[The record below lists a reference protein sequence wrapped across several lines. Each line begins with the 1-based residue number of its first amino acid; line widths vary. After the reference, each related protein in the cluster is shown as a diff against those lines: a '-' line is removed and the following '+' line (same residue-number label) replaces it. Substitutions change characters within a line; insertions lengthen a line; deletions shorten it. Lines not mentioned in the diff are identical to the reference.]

1 MKVITV
7 GALAFTLTWALI
19 LSACGPQP
27 SKAPDDGDAVRERAL
42 AAQTARRRTGA
53 EIQERAENRII
64 RTVYICQNSERLT
77 VDFDNPRQMA
87 TVRDSGGMAYDLFRE
102 QAEDGLWYKASGH
115 ELRGRQGTA
124 TWTTDGQP
132 ATECRAVD

>member
-1 MKVITV
+1 MKLITIS
-7 GALAFTLTWALI
+7 ALACALV

-27 SKAPDDGDAVRERAL
+27 AKAPDDGDAVRQRAL
-42 AAQTARRRTGA
+42 EAQTARRRTGA
-53 EIQERAENRII
+53 EIQERAENRVI

-87 TVRDSGGMAYDLFRE
+87 TVRNSSGEAFDLFRE
-102 QAEDGLWYKASGH
+102 QANDGIWYKASGH

-124 TWTTDGQP
+124 VWSADGRS

>member
-1 MKVITV
+1 MKLITV
-7 GALAFTLTWALI
+7 GALACALI

-27 SKAPDDGDAVRERAL
+27 AKAPDDGDAVRQRAL
-42 AAQTARRRTGA
+42 EAQTARRRTGA
-53 EIQERAENRII
+53 EIQERAENRVI

-87 TVRDSGGMAYDLFRE
+87 TVRNSSGEAFDLFRE
-102 QAEDGLWYKASGH
+102 QADDGIWYKASGH

-124 TWTTDGQP
+124 VWSADGRP